1 MLAVASVP
9 AHIIREMFSMKRIY
23 AAVFV
28 LGVALA
34 LSAGPSSAQF
44 WPFGSPFGSPYRG
57 YRPPPPGIFNMRPF
71 EVPKPKTK
79 QKDAPTDASLKPR
92 ESAPVPY
99 EAEFSRLAEVLG
111 ALHYLRPLCG
121 EKDAR
126 WRAEMQDLLDAEQ
139 PAADRRDRL
148 IANFNRGYQSFELT
162 YRKCTPAADLAISR
176 YLEEGAKLSRE
187 IATRFGN

>member
-1 MLAVASVP
+1 
-9 AHIIREMFSMKRIY
+9 MFSMKRIY
-23 AAVFV
+23 ATTFA
-28 LGVALA
+28 LIAMLA
-34 LSAGPSSAQF
+34 LSSGPGFAQF
-44 WPFGSPFGSPYRG
+44 WPFGSPFGSSRG
-57 YRPPPPGIFNMRPF
+57 YRPPPQGGIFNTLRPF
-71 EVPKPKTK
+71 DTPRPKTK
-79 QKDAPTDASLKPR
+79 QKEAPTDASLKPR

-121 EKDAR
+121 EKEAR

-148 IANFNRGYQSFELT
+148 VASFNRGYQSFELT

-176 YLEEGAKLSRE
+176 YLDEGAKLSRE
-187 IATRFGN
+187 IATRYGN